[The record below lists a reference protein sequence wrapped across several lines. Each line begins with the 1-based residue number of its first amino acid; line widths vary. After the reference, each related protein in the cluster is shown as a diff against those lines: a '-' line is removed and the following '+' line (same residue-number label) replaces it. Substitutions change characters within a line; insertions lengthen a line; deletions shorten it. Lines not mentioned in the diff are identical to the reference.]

1 MATNTN
7 STGIFTQI
15 YDYIFGSCNEPKGDP
30 RRILCTG
37 KWREFNSRRALLQAT
52 LNHPVT
58 ALSQED
64 EGILQAQCAHGI
76 MKDEG
81 YINSRSED
89 SVFLYL
95 GAGRGSTQF
104 TVLNE
109 DGEYVN
115 AFNVETGYP
124 KGGEP
129 DIALLRQSAAEV
141 HEAFGDSVELIVGF
155 DSIFHT
161 LKKTLP
167 VVKDESPLADAT
179 PTTGKDFIDLG
190 YLTDLY
196 PDTDMF
202 VVRNFLTSDGNM
214 RKITFATGD
223 ELLIDLGSGNAN
235 LVDPITGQQLETREL
250 PADWMTND
258 DSLLEV
264 SKALRELLNAAE
276 LIEED
281 SDSEEEETD
290 SECSECEGCHNQ
302 DSAEETEHTAT
313 I

>member
-7 STGIFTQI
+7 STGIFTQV
-15 YDYIFGSCNEPKGDP
+15 YDFLFGSCNEPDSDP

-64 EGILQAQCAHGI
+64 EGILQAQCAHAI
-76 MKDEG
+76 MKQEG
-81 YINSRSED
+81 YINARSEE

-104 TVLNE
+104 TALDE
-109 DGEYVN
+109 EGEYIN

-129 DIALLRQSAAEV
+129 NIALLRKSAAEV
-141 HEAFGDSVELIVGF
+141 HDAFGDSVELIVGF
-155 DSIFHT
+155 DSIFHC
-161 LKKTLP
+161 LKKTCP
-167 VVKDESPLADAT
+167 VVEDETALADAT
-179 PTTGKDFIDLG
+179 PTTGKDFMELG

-196 PDTDMF
+196 PNTDMF
-202 VVRNFLTSDGNM
+202 VVRNFITADGNL
-214 RKITFATGD
+214 RKISFATGD

-235 LVDPITGQQLETREL
+235 LVDPTTGQQLETREL

-264 SKALRELLNAAE
+264 SNALRALLDAADRAE
-276 LIEED
+276 SDD
-281 SDSEEEETD
+281 SSSEEEETD
-290 SECSECEGCHNQ
+290 SECEDGDVVEDSTVAVSEN
-302 DSAEETEHTAT
+302 
-313 I
+313 

>member
-7 STGIFTQI
+7 STGIFTQV
-15 YDYIFGSCNEPKGDP
+15 YDFLFGSFNEQDSAP

-64 EGILQAQCAHGI
+64 EGILQAQCAHAI
-76 MKDEG
+76 MKQEG
-81 YINSRSED
+81 YINPRSED

-104 TVLNE
+104 TVLDE

-129 DIALLRQSAAEV
+129 NIELLRKSAAEV
-141 HEAFGDSVELIVGF
+141 YDAFGDSVELIVGF
-155 DSIFHT
+155 DSIFHV
-161 LKKTLP
+161 LKKTRP
-167 VVKDESPLADAT
+167 VVKDESALDDAT
-179 PTTGKDFIDLG
+179 PTTGKDFTELG

-196 PDTDMF
+196 PNTDMF
-202 VVRNFLTSDGNM
+202 VVRNFITADGNM

-235 LVDPITGQQLETREL
+235 LIDPTTGQQLETREL

-264 SKALRELLNAAE
+264 SNALRTLLDAANRAE
-276 LIEED
+276 
-281 SDSEEEETD
+281 SDDGSSEEEETD
-290 SECSECEGCHNQ
+290 SECSEN
-302 DSAEETEHTAT
+302 EEEEECANTSRG
-313 I
+313 

>member
-1 MATNTN
+1 
-7 STGIFTQI
+7 
-15 YDYIFGSCNEPKGDP
+15 
-30 RRILCTG
+30 
-37 KWREFNSRRALLQAT
+37 
-52 LNHPVT
+52 
-58 ALSQED
+58 
-64 EGILQAQCAHGI
+64 
-76 MKDEG
+76 MKEEG
-81 YINSRSED
+81 YINPRSED

-104 TVLNE
+104 TLLDK

-129 DIALLRQSAAEV
+129 DIALLRDTAAQIR
-141 HEAFGDSVELIVGF
+141 EAFGDTVELIVGF
-155 DSIFHT
+155 DSIFHV
-161 LKKTLP
+161 LKKTRP
-167 VVKDESPLADAT
+167 VVKDESALADAT

-258 DSLLEV
+258 ESLLEV
-264 SKALRELLNAAE
+264 SKALRELLDAADHS
-276 LIEED
+276 EED
-281 SDSEEEETD
+281 SSSEEEETD
-290 SECSECEGCHNQ
+290 DECSECEDSEEVKDGQ
-302 DSAEETEHTAT
+302 DEAELPAN
-313 I
+313 